1 MTTSDAG
8 SPPGGSGTD
17 GAAVGAGVT
26 VVILAIIAAVVAA
39 IVIIILIRRYKRGD
53 KQGSKLYFSIFD
65 VWMRNYVLIMYKQ
78 SNTFNS
84 LCATFTDGFLRS
96 IVCIPPCGY
105 YKCPALQLCIYSC
118 FP

>member
-8 SPPGGSGTD
+8 SPSDDSDTD

-39 IVIIILIRRYKRGD
+39 IVIIILIRRYKRGS
-53 KQGSKLYFSIFD
+53 KQGSELHFSIFD
-65 VWMRNYVLIMYKQ
+65 VWMRNHVLIMYKQ

-84 LCATFTDGFLRS
+84 LCATFTDEFLS
-96 IVCIPPCGY
+96 IICMPSCGH
-105 YKCPALQLCIYSC
+105 
-118 FP
+118 